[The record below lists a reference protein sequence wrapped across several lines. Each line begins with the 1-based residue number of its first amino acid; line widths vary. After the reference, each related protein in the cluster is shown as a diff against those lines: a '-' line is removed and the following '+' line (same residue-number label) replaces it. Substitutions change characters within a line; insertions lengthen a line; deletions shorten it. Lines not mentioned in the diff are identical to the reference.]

1 MKNFFIL
8 ILLFFAA
15 CSGIHITGVQKADD
29 FSISKYKTFSFYEIN
44 RSGDALAP
52 VGPNYESN
60 LKLLMESITKQMAA
74 KGLTPSG
81 DKPDL
86 LVNIGIVVAEKVQT
100 RETSFANPADRTAY
114 MGGRNYSWQ
123 AGEVEVGRYREGT
136 VTVHLVDPAQN
147 KLLWQGSAQSV
158 VPEKQKNVPAVIED
172 AMTKLFATLK

>member
-1 MKNFFIL
+1 MKRLIIL
-8 ILLFFAA
+8 ILLFSVA
-15 CSGIHITGVQKADD
+15 CSGVNITGVEKADN
-29 FSISKYKTFSFYEIN
+29 FSISKYKTFSFYEVN
-44 RSGDALAP
+44 RSGDAL
-52 VGPNYESN
+52 GPNYESN
-60 LKLLMESITKQMAA
+60 LKLLMEAITRQMAA

-136 VTVHLVDPAQN
+136 VVVHLVDPMQN
-147 KLLWQGSAQSV
+147 KLVWQGAAQSV
-158 VPEKQKNVPAVIED
+158 VPEKQKNVPALIED
-172 AMTKLFATLK
+172 SMTKLFAKVQ